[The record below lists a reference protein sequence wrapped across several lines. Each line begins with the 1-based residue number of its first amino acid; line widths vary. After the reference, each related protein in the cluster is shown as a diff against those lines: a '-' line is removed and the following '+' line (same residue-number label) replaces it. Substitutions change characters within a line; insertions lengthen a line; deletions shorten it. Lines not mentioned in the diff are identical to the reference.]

1 MKRLLVLIAMIGMLL
16 VACSSNGDETKGE
29 GKEEETKAGDKIT
42 IKLVHEA
49 SEDHP
54 QGIGADLFKELVDER
69 LGDSVE
75 VEVYPNASLFD
86 IAEGLEALQ
95 AGNVQMLS
103 GPTAALV
110 GMDEAYQLYNM
121 PFLFEN
127 TDQLR
132 EFDKSEAGLELRSK
146 VEKNNLKILNTWF
159 GSFKQITNSKR
170 AIQTPE
176 DLEGLKMRVMAG
188 GLLEEQYT
196 MLGASAIVLPYSE
209 LYMALQQGTIDG
221 QENSFTEVATANLYE
236 VQDYLT
242 VTNHAPG
249 SYPLITNKEFWDG
262 LPEDIRAELEKIA
275 DEVEEE
281 SANVV
286 SEIEARDLQ
295 ALEDSGIEITELSSE
310 ELEAF
315 KNAMNPLYDQ
325 YRDSI
330 GADIF
335 DAALNFGK

>member
-1 MKRLLVLIAMIGMLL
+1 MRKLLILLTMMSMLL
-16 VACSSNGDETKGE
+16 IACSSSNDEGTTDEAEESNSGE
-29 GKEEETKAGDKIT
+29 KIT

-127 TDQLR
+127 SEQLR
-132 EFDKSEAGLELRSK
+132 AFDKSEAGLELRSK

-159 GSFKQITNSKR
+159 GSFKQITNSK
-170 AIQTPE
+170 QTVKTPE

-221 QENSFTEVATANLYE
+221 QENSFTEIATANLYE

-262 LPEDIRAELEKIA
+262 LPEDIRTELENIA

-281 SANVV
+281 IANVV
-286 SEIEARDLQ
+286 SDIEARDL
-295 ALEDSGIEITELSSE
+295 AVLEESGIEITKLSSE
-310 ELEAF
+310 ELQAF
-315 KNAMNPLYDQ
+315 KDAMMPLYDQ

-335 DAALNFGK
+335 DAALESGK

>member
-1 MKRLLVLIAMIGMLL
+1 MKKILFIFTTISMLL
-16 VACSSNGDETKGE
+16 IACSSNGNKTGEQDKKGND
-29 GKEEETKAGDKIT
+29 TIT

-54 QGIGADLFKELVDER
+54 QGIGADLFKELVEER
-69 LGDSVE
+69 LGESVE
-75 VEVYPNASLFD
+75 VEVYPNSSLFD
-86 IAEGLEALQ
+86 IDEGLEALQ
-95 AGNVQMLS
+95 AGNIQMLS

-110 GMDEAYQLYNM
+110 GMDPAYQLYNM
-121 PFLFEN
+121 PFLFES
-127 TDQLR
+127 TEQLR
-132 EFDKSEAGLELRSK
+132 NFDKSEEGLLLRSK
-146 VEKNNLKILNTWF
+146 IEKNNLKILSTWF
-159 GSFKQITNSKR
+159 GNFKQITNSKR
-170 AIQTPE
+170 PVNSPE

-196 MLGASAIVLPYSE
+196 MLGASAVVLPYSE

-221 QENSFTEVATANLYE
+221 QENSFTEIATANLFE

-249 SYPLITNKEFWDG
+249 SYPFITNKEFWDG
-262 LPEDIRAELEKIA
+262 LPEDIKVELETII

-281 SANVV
+281 IASVV
-286 SEIEARDLQ
+286 SDIEARDLQ
-295 ALEDSGIEITELSSE
+295 TLEDSGIEITTLSTE

-315 KNAMNPLYDQ
+315 KEAMNPLYDQ
-325 YRDSI
+325 YRESI